1 MVAWVSQ
8 VLLFPM
14 AAITFSQ
21 QSTYSHRRRLHNK
34 VRLRMFGD
42 NPARF
47 QVGWGLDSRVRGND
61 EGLPKGLHRASG
73 MTRLFSED
81 GVASKSKVSNISSE
95 GTLAVLILWCAMR

>member
-21 QSTYSHRRRLHNK
+21 QSTYS
-34 VRLRMFGD
+34 
-42 NPARF
+42 
-47 QVGWGLDSRVRGND
+47 
-61 EGLPKGLHRASG
+61 HRASG